1 MDTRSAIA
9 AFLLSLGLV
18 AGGTTASGADPSN
31 CVATAP
37 LDLKIAGC
45 KAVIASGVTRKD
57 ILITAHG
64 ALADAYFAKG
74 WDLEKKGDRSD
85 AVPLYRQALSELD
98 AAIAVDPASPANFR
112 NYAFRSTAHNALGE
126 LALALADAT
135 KAISM
140 MPTEAG
146 PYYTRGL
153 VYKRMGKI
161 AEARSDFTM
170 AHQLNPAMGVPPV

>member
-1 MDTRSAIA
+1 MHMRSAIA
-9 AFLLSLGLV
+9 ALLLSLGLV
-18 AGGTTASGADPSN
+18 AAGTPASGGDPSN

-45 KAVIASGVTRKD
+45 RSVIASGATRKD

-74 WDLEKKGDRSD
+74 WNLEKTGDRSD
-85 AVPLYRQALSELD
+85 AIPLYRQALSDLD
-98 AAIAVDPASPANFR
+98 AAIAVDPASAANFR
-112 NYAFRSTAHNALGE
+112 NYAFRATVHNALGDV
-126 LALALADAT
+126 ALALADAT

-140 MPTEAG
+140 KPSEAG

-153 VYKRMGKI
+153 VYKRLGKL
-161 AEARSDFTM
+161 AEARSDFAM
-170 AHQLNPAMGVPPV
+170 AHQLNPAAPVPN

>member
-1 MDTRSAIA
+1 MDVRSAIA

-18 AGGTTASGADPSN
+18 AAGTPASGGDPSN
-31 CVATAP
+31 CVASAP

-57 ILITAHG
+57 ILITAYG

-74 WDLEKKGDRSD
+74 WDREKNGDRSD
-85 AVPLYRQALSELD
+85 AVPMYRQALSDLD
-98 AAIAVDPASPANFR
+98 AAIAVDPASTANFR
-112 NYAFRSTAHNALGE
+112 NYAFRATVHNALGE
-126 LALALADAT
+126 VALALADAT

-140 MPTEAG
+140 KPAEAG

-153 VYKRMGKI
+153 VYKRMGKM
-161 AEARSDFTM
+161 AEASSDFAM
-170 AHQLNPAMGVPPV
+170 AHQLNPAAPLPH